1 MDFRDLLYEIGQA
14 LKANKG
20 RSALTILGIVIG
32 IAAVVAL
39 TSLVAGMKQDLLSQ
53 VGADQAR
60 LIQFYATDSVSK
72 ADLDYVKKTVPGYE
86 KLAFFES
93 KAGAEVST
101 KSKSVQ
107 STIYTIEAGLMERMG
122 KSYPLNK
129 GRYFTESDDKG
140 ARMVCI
146 LDAETTKQLFGS
158 DDADAVGKVVKI
170 GNDNYSVIGT
180 LKRQGSSMFG
190 MGSTAFVPLTTAE
203 VRLGAH
209 GDSGHLFIGIAE
221 EKADPDQLKNKTIEK
236 LKQRQ
241 PQHAKSESKD
251 AGMDSIT
258 GYTQKDMADMVNQI
272 TGVFSAILSSVA
284 SISLLVGGIG
294 IMNMMLTNVTERI
307 REIGLRKSIGAKSRD
322 IVNQF
327 LGESIFLCLV
337 GGLVGLLVGYLGA
350 LGIAG
355 LIGIFMP
362 DMAVKPIVTPSI
374 ALTAFGV
381 SAFIGILFGWGP
393 ARRAAK
399 LDPVES
405 LRHQ

>member
-60 LIQFYATDSVSK
+60 LIQYYATDGVSK

-86 KLAFFES
+86 KLAFFDS
-93 KAGAEVST
+93 MGSGEVST
-101 KSKSVQ
+101 KSKSIQ
-107 STIYTIEAGLMERMG
+107 STLYTVEAGLMERMG

-129 GRYFTESDDKG
+129 GRYFSESDDKG

-158 DDADAVGKVVKI
+158 DDADAVGKVVKL
-170 GNDNYSVIGT
+170 GSDNYSVIGT
-180 LKRQGSSMFG
+180 LKRQSGSNFG
-190 MGSTAFVPLTTAE
+190 MGSTFFVPRGTAE
-203 VRLGAH
+203 ARLGARS
-209 GDSGHLFIGIAE
+209 DNGHLFIGIAD
-221 EKADPDQLKNKTIEK
+221 EKADPDVLKTKTIEK

-241 PQHAKSESKD
+241 PQKNKSNGKNE
-251 AGMDSIT
+251 MDSIA

-322 IVNQF
+322 IINQF

-337 GGLVGLLVGYLGA
+337 GGLVGLIVGYLGA
-350 LGIAG
+350 LGVAG

-362 DMAVKPIVTPSI
+362 DMAVKPIVTPGI